1 MLSKRLQTVAGMV
14 TKGNIIADIGT
25 DHGYV
30 PIYLV
35 EENITDKAY
44 AMDINQGP
52 LDIANKHIK
61 EKGLE
66 RKIITILS
74 NGMEKLKD
82 NMIDTAVIA
91 GMGGDLIVS
100 ILENGKSIKGI
111 KELVLSPHK
120 RVDLVRKYLLE
131 NNWQIVDEA
140 MVFDVGKYYT
150 VIKALKC
157 DKTENDY
164 SKVQLEYG
172 KLLLENRNPVLKE
185 YLEKEYK
192 KFSKIAENM
201 KKEKSDNL
209 HKVEEILEM
218 NQEGRKY
225 YDWCGNFKC
234 CIRIWRRNHFV
245 RNSKGFWWLLW
256 KWHYTCSVQWKTLWI
271 VKSFNW

>member
-1 MLSKRLQTVAGMV
+1 MNKEINKTYNSLPEEEKEQLKKFEKKGITEVKQKVDQQTG
-14 TKGNIIADIGT
+14 
-25 DHGYV
+25 
-30 PIYLV
+30 
-35 EENITDKAY
+35 E
-44 AMDINQGP
+44 
-52 LDIANKHIK
+52 
-61 EKGLE
+61 
-66 RKIITILS
+66 ILS
-74 NGMEKLKD
+74 TETNYNSETKRKKGTFYIGSPLELQKIAQGSKVRAINKMLVYILDVVNWNNEFTFDKPFIESYGEKNKQRFFTD
-82 NMIDTAVIA
+82 
-91 GMGGDLIVS
+91 
-100 ILENGKSIKGI
+100 
-111 KELVLSPHK
+111 
-120 RVDLVRKYLLE
+120 RKYLLE

-225 YDWCGNFKC
+225 YD
-234 CIRIWRRNHFV
+234 
-245 RNSKGFWWLLW
+245 
-256 KWHYTCSVQWKTLWI
+256 
-271 VKSFNW
+271 

>member
-14 TKGNIIADIGT
+14 TK
-25 DHGYV
+25 
-30 PIYLV
+30 
-35 EENITDKAY
+35 ENITDKAY

-66 RKIITILS
+66 GKIITILS

-185 YLEKEYK
+185 YLEKDYK

-225 YDWCGNFKC
+225 YD
-234 CIRIWRRNHFV
+234 
-245 RNSKGFWWLLW
+245 
-256 KWHYTCSVQWKTLWI
+256 
-271 VKSFNW
+271 

>member
-14 TKGNIIADIGT
+14 TKG
-25 DHGYV
+25 
-30 PIYLV
+30 
-35 EENITDKAY
+35 NITDKAY

-225 YDWCGNFKC
+225 YD
-234 CIRIWRRNHFV
+234 
-245 RNSKGFWWLLW
+245 
-256 KWHYTCSVQWKTLWI
+256 
-271 VKSFNW
+271 